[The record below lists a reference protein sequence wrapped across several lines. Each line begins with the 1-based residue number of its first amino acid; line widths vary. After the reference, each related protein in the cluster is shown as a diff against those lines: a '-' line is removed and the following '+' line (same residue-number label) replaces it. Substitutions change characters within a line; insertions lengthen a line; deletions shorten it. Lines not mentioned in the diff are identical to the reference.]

1 MFSVNVFDLRN
12 ERQKYNN
19 LMIAKELYCNSPSY
33 SNLEKIANIKAVDR
47 LLIELEIDYDD
58 FLTECSNSIIYSKT
72 VAVAIAKNATRQG
85 KKDEA
90 FIIDGISNAMKE
102 YKFNIRSCGVN
113 EYRPCKNG
121 QMLSNGEFKNQ
132 NLNKDVDALKS
143 VDGIFDGP
151 KSGYIFAKIV
161 IGDGGH
167 QDNVLHEINQYIDW
181 AKQYGESD
189 KIYVMLID
197 GKEFGILKQKQTDN
211 IWVVN
216 HIEFQ
221 EKLIGN

>member
-1 MFSVNVFDLRN
+1 MFFVDVFDLRN

-19 LMIAKELYCNSPSY
+19 KMVAEELYKNSPSY
-33 SNLEKIANIKAVDR
+33 SELEKISNIKALDR
-47 LLIELEIDYDD
+47 LLDELEIDYDEL
-58 FLTECSNSIIYSKT
+58 LTECSKSVLYSKT

-90 FIIDGISNAMKE
+90 FVIDGIANAMKE
-102 YKFNIRSCGVN
+102 YNYSIRSCGVN

-121 QMLSNGEFKNQ
+121 QMLSLNDFKSK

-181 AKQYGESD
+181 AKTYGEKD
-189 KIYVMLID
+189 KVYVMLID
-197 GKEFGILKQKQTDN
+197 GKQFDVLKSKQTEN
-211 IWVVN
+211 VWVVN
-216 HIEFQ
+216 TVEFQ
-221 EKLIGN
+221 EKLIGK

>member
-1 MFSVNVFDLRN
+1 MFSFNASDLRN

-19 LMIAKELYCNSPSY
+19 NLVAGELYKNSPSY
-33 SNLEKIANIKAVDR
+33 SELEKIANIKAVDR
-47 LLIELEIDYDD
+47 LLDELEIDYDEL
-58 FLTECSNSIIYSKT
+58 LTECSKSVLYSKT

-90 FIIDGISNAMKE
+90 FVIDGIANVMKE
-102 YKFNIRSCGVN
+102 YNYNIRSCGVN
-113 EYRPCKNG
+113 EYRPCKDG
-121 QMLSNGEFKNQ
+121 QMLSLNDFKSK
-132 NLNKDVDALKS
+132 NLNKNVDALKS

-181 AKQYGESD
+181 AKTYGEED

-197 GKEFGILKQKQTDN
+197 GKPFDVLESKQTTN
-211 IWVVN
+211 VWVVN
-216 HIEFQ
+216 TVEFQ
-221 EKLIGN
+221 EKLIGK